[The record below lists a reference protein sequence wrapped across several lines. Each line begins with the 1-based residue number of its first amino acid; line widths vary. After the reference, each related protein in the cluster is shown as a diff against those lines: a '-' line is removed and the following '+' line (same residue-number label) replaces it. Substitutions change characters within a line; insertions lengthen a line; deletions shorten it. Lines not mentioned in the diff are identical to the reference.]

1 MKVADKQKLVTIR
14 VTLELKTVLKGVA
27 NDENITMETL
37 SDEVIKLGLKKR

>member
-14 VTLELKTVLKGVA
+14 VTLELKIVLKGVA
-27 NDENITMETL
+27 NDENITMEKL